1 MQVQWCSSG
10 CQRQVIF
17 APYLADS
24 VGIFDPAGE
33 SCHLGTQ
40 MSSDFKFNGAAPA
53 ASGRSSSPPISL
65 IVRASSIGVIA
76 FLSETFAWEWEA
88 RDIEGSEVAPGPNP
102 LTLSIVP
109 PGGVATFNSLMLL
122 ACVAMMAGSYRK
134 ALRVAGTAQLLIV
147 LSYFGASCGL
157 IAGLGAASYLRY
169 FFRLHIEF
177 PCNDS

>member
-1 MQVQWCSSG
+1 MLLSLST
-10 CQRQVIF
+10 I
-17 APYLADS
+17 
-24 VGIFDPAGE
+24 VGIAFG
-33 SCHLGTQ
+33 L
-40 MSSDFKFNGAAPA
+40 
-53 ASGRSSSPPISL
+53 SGL
-65 IVRASSIGVIA
+65 AIGVIA